1 MDGEFS
7 MNFFQR
13 IKYNMEMDTWIGMSW
28 RVIFTFI
35 LFIAVICMIATVMM
49 IPIEVFVYGGG
60 AAIVSF
66 LVYLIYKT

>member
-1 MDGEFS
+1 

-28 RVIFTFI
+28 RVVFIFIFV
-35 LFIAVICMIATVMM
+35 IAVLCMIATVMM
-49 IPIEVFVYGGG
+49 TVMILPIEVLVYGGG
-60 AAIVSF
+60 IAIVSF